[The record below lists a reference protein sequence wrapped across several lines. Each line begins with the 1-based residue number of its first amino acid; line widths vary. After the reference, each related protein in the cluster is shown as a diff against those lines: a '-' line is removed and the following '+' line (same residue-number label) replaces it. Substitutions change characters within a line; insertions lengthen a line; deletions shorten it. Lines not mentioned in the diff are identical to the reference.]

1 MCHYRVI
8 NVIQTPGPE
17 TLCLVIKG
25 SCFRQIITNWS
36 LCFVASGQSVNTV
49 CELSIALV
57 STTQTIQTTQWMTQ
71 AHLMPVAV
79 SEQLQMNEREQNRN
93 ERERT
98 VKSMLAGNKS
108 RLKYFLCLVVKYF
121 LWWPV
126 VAFLWPARGQLS
138 SQHGHNPSKLKYF
151 QSANNWSGGEKAAA

>member
-1 MCHYRVI
+1 MLCVLYLSGAVPRNSLSQASSPPFQVCVELELCRLEDKGLVWHVQPCNIIGFLFVVNYITMCHYRVI

-36 LCFVASGQSVNTV
+36 LCFVASGQSVNMV

-79 SEQLQMNEREQNRN
+79 SEQLQMNERGQNRRMK
-93 ERERT
+93 ERE
-98 VKSMLAGNKS
+98 
-108 RLKYFLCLVVKYF
+108 
-121 LWWPV
+121 
-126 VAFLWPARGQLS
+126 Q
-138 SQHGHNPSKLKYF
+138 
-151 QSANNWSGGEKAAA
+151 